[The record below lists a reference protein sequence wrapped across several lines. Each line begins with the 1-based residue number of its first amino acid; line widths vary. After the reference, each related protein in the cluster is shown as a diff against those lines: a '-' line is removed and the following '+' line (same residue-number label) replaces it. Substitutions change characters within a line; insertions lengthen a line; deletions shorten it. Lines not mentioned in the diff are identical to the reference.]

1 MANTTPSNYSVVIF
15 HKDKSVP
22 PLMFQYV
29 KSIYYTHNY
38 LLRKMGYDYH
48 YMNVYHRKT
57 RRYLRRQYSNEYIID
72 KPPF

>member
-1 MANTTPSNYSVVIF
+1 
-15 HKDKSVP
+15 
-22 PLMFQYV
+22 MFQYV